1 MHKMIIGWWIL
12 LISRSFPFASMKN
25 PHCSQKG
32 LRFSMTSNLQE
43 DTEYLMLKGCY
54 STSWLEAFNFL
65 NLLKNPV
72 WVTDTYY
79 LRTNLFFFFSSAD
92 STQETEEISYQFGSC
107 CLRGERAIRYSTKR
121 RNPIRGHRLGVMSTI
136 LETQVATKKLK
147 NLQQQNGRNQDG
159 DAGNLSATS
168 LASFLPVDVWGSDT
182 RLVPLASRRSC
193 PNGLD

>member
-79 LRTNLFFFFSSAD
+79 LRTNLFFFF
-92 STQETEEISYQFGSC
+92 F
-107 CLRGERAIRYSTKR
+107 
-121 RNPIRGHRLGVMSTI
+121 IRGLNPRDRGDFLLVWI
-136 LETQVATKKLK
+136 LLPEGRKSDKIFDQTQKPNKGPSIRSDEHHIGDTGGYKEIKKPATAKWKES
-147 NLQQQNGRNQDG
+147 RWRRRE
-159 DAGNLSATS
+159 S
-168 LASFLPVDVWGSDT
+168 L
-182 RLVPLASRRSC
+182 RH
-193 PNGLD
+193 

>member
-1 MHKMIIGWWIL
+1 MSTKSNHIIKWNEKRLQRIRCSRTAETAATLLTQLVIYPLHCWFTVVLSIDSQTHHYVISNTKEMHKMIIGWWIL

-92 STQETEEISYQFGSC
+92 STQETEEISY
-107 CLRGERAIRYSTKR
+107 
-121 RNPIRGHRLGVMSTI
+121 
-136 LETQVATKKLK
+136 
-147 NLQQQNGRNQDG
+147 
-159 DAGNLSATS
+159 
-168 LASFLPVDVWGSDT
+168 
-182 RLVPLASRRSC
+182 
-193 PNGLD
+193 